1 MRLLQVSIKM
11 AKQTKD
17 QELAKVTKTES
28 VTVYEPEKLNRT
40 LVAVKTVQDA
50 LKIAHDYPSKY
61 PSLAK
66 IRTHYGSDATERI
79 IKLYLIELT
88 ELVNLKRPL
97 TEKQIDSIAMEVVA
111 RHYAMTIADIHVIFK
126 KAINGEYGSLY
137 ESLDVPK
144 VLTWFNDYF
153 SERCHE
159 GMKDSIAHQF
169 KVSSDPR
176 SSYLAKREFDKLEA
190 KFNTSKK

>member
-1 MRLLQVSIKM
+1 M
-11 AKQTKD
+11 T
-17 QELAKVTKTES
+17 
-28 VTVYEPEKLNRT
+28 
-40 LVAVKTVQDA
+40 VKTVNDA
-50 LKIAHDYPSKY
+50 LKIAHDYPSKF

-66 IRTHYGSDATERI
+66 IRTHYGSEATENI
-79 IKLYLIELT
+79 IKLYMIELS

-97 TEKQIDSIAMEVVA
+97 TEKQIDTIAMEVVA

-144 VLTWFNDYF
+144 VLTWFDDYF

-169 KVSSDPR
+169 SPGGDPR
-176 SSYLAKREFDKLEA
+176 SSYLAQREFNKLEA

>member
-1 MRLLQVSIKM
+1 MKLLQVSTKM
-11 AKQTKD
+11 EKENSN
-17 QELAKVTKTES
+17 QELAKVIKIES
-28 VTVYEPEKLNRT
+28 VTVYDPEKLNRK
-40 LVAVKTVQDA
+40 LVTVKTVNDA
-50 LKIAHDYPSKY
+50 LKIAHDYPSKF

-66 IRTHYGSDATERI
+66 IRTHYGSEATERI

-97 TEKQIDSIAMEVVA
+97 TEKQIETIAMEVVA

-144 VLTWFNDYF
+144 VLTWFDDYF

-169 KVSSDPR
+169 NAGGDPR

-190 KFNTSKK
+190 KFNANKK